1 MLSSAVQAELELS
14 GIELDEEIS
23 VELELGSIDELLGIE
38 LEDESSGSL
47 EEDEGGGSSL
57 EDDG

>member
-1 MLSSAVQAELELS
+1 VLSSAVQAELELS